1 MPEEQT
7 RTPAWSSRALAVRVP
22 SPPARVVAAA
32 PASASAWVRNLAP
45 WAWGVVFS
53 PVLLLIVAAGAAG
66 LWGTAASIDV
76 YLWAGVLA
84 CWIPMTVCAVKDA
97 GVLRSAGELAST
109 ELEWPCLLGGWVYL
123 LIRALKRANRGSTD
137 WVMLGV
143 SVTIWLVV
151 IATAVPIVN
160 SVLASSSTFERVKVQ
175 REIAEGITAR
185 TGVIVTVS
193 CPQHPPMT
201 PGSQFECVAAEFDGV
216 TAQVDVRVQDGS
228 GNFTWQIAG

>member
-1 MPEEQT
+1 
-7 RTPAWSSRALAVRVP
+7 
-22 SPPARVVAAA
+22 
-32 PASASAWVRNLAP
+32 
-45 WAWGVVFS
+45 
-53 PVLLLIVAAGAAG
+53 
-66 LWGTAASIDV
+66 
-76 YLWAGVLA
+76 
-84 CWIPMTVCAVKDA
+84 
-97 GVLRSAGELAST
+97 
-109 ELEWPCLLGGWVYL
+109 
-123 LIRALKRANRGSTD
+123 
-137 WVMLGV
+137 MLGV